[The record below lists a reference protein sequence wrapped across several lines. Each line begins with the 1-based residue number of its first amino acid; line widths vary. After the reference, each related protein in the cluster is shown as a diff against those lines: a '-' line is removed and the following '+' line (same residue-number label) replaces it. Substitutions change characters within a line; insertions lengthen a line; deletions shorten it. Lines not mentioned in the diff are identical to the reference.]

1 MNLWRLNNYKKLISF
16 IVLLICFSSCQKE
29 SEFISAARQMSVATI
44 DDDRNALLIIPNEGC
59 GGCISGAT
67 YYAKENL
74 ETLEQ
79 RSTTVIF
86 TGVKDRKLF
95 KNQVGI
101 EFLTEYSVLV
111 DSSDLF
117 MKSSISS
124 IYPQLVRI
132 SKGKV
137 IDVTNFDPSLEVNDL
152 NDILSF

>member
-1 MNLWRLNNYKKLISF
+1 MNLWRLKNKKLTSF
-16 IVLLICFSSCQKE
+16 ILLLICFTSCQKE
-29 SEFISAARQMSVATI
+29 SEFVAAAREMSVATI

-74 ETLEQ
+74 ESLEQ
-79 RSTTVIF
+79 HSTTVIF

-101 EFLTEYSVLV
+101 DFLSENSVLV
-111 DSSDLF
+111 DSSNFF

-137 IDVTNFDPSLEVNDL
+137 IDITNFDPSLDVNSL
-152 NDILSF
+152 NNMLNF